1 MPLAELWRA
10 MHLDKSGFY
19 RRYLPAG
26 DQAAVEDFSRQV
38 GLRRGQDRPHT
49 VDRELGYAFVARESS
64 RRAHSGDLPMS
75 PKAAGVRPTRP
86 EITPTPSA
94 ADEARAADARQDEQG
109 DLWGVTP

>member
-10 MHLDKSGFY
+10 MDLDKSAFY

-26 DQAAVEDFSRQV
+26 DQAAVEGFSRQV

-49 VDRELGYAFVARESS
+49 VDRELGHAFVAREAS
-64 RRAHSGDLPMS
+64 RRACSGDLPMS

-86 EITPTPSA
+86 EIIPTPA
-94 ADEARAADARQDEQG
+94 VADEARLADARREEQG
-109 DLWGVTP
+109 ELWGVIP